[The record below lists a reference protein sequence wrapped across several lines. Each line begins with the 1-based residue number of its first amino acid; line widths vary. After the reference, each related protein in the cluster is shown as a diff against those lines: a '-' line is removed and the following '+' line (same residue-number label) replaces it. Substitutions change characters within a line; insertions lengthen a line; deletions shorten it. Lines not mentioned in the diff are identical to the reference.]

1 MRMIGDNV
9 VLRPP
14 RLSRNTKRLITFAV
28 RVARLMRW
36 VYLRLKVHT
45 LRSYG
50 DPIQRR
56 QWNYGQLRADRA
68 KSSRNDEAALTK
80 TDTICGREAGT
91 RRSQNRRRDVMRQ
104 QHAVV
109 GAAIPL
115 PCENERR
122 RSLGAERECDVCRL
136 GGRAA
141 IDSVSHGGLTAWSEA
156 ARPRFLAFWQERR
169 PRFLAFGTSGGARV
183 GTRGGSKKSD

>member
-1 MRMIGDNV
+1 
-9 VLRPP
+9 
-14 RLSRNTKRLITFAV
+14 
-28 RVARLMRW
+28 
-36 VYLRLKVHT
+36 
-45 LRSYG
+45 
-50 DPIQRR
+50 
-56 QWNYGQLRADRA
+56 
-68 KSSRNDEAALTK
+68 
-80 TDTICGREAGT
+80 
-91 RRSQNRRRDVMRQ
+91 MRQ

-169 PRFLAFGTSGGARV
+169 AESRNAR
-183 GTRGGSKKSD
+183 R

>member
-1 MRMIGDNV
+1 
-9 VLRPP
+9 
-14 RLSRNTKRLITFAV
+14 
-28 RVARLMRW
+28 
-36 VYLRLKVHT
+36 
-45 LRSYG
+45 
-50 DPIQRR
+50 
-56 QWNYGQLRADRA
+56 
-68 KSSRNDEAALTK
+68 
-80 TDTICGREAGT
+80 
-91 RRSQNRRRDVMRQ
+91 MRQ

-156 ARPRFLAFWQERR
+156 ARPFGILAGAPGALFGI
-169 PRFLAFGTSGGARV
+169 LAGAPSGE
-183 GTRGGSKKSD
+183 

>member
-1 MRMIGDNV
+1 
-9 VLRPP
+9 
-14 RLSRNTKRLITFAV
+14 
-28 RVARLMRW
+28 
-36 VYLRLKVHT
+36 
-45 LRSYG
+45 
-50 DPIQRR
+50 
-56 QWNYGQLRADRA
+56 
-68 KSSRNDEAALTK
+68 
-80 TDTICGREAGT
+80 
-91 RRSQNRRRDVMRQ
+91 MRQ

-141 IDSVSHGGLTAWSEA
+141 IDSVSHRGLTAWSEA

-169 PRFLAFGTSGGARV
+169 PRFLFGILAGAPGGE
-183 GTRGGSKKSD
+183 

>member
-1 MRMIGDNV
+1 
-9 VLRPP
+9 
-14 RLSRNTKRLITFAV
+14 
-28 RVARLMRW
+28 
-36 VYLRLKVHT
+36 
-45 LRSYG
+45 
-50 DPIQRR
+50 
-56 QWNYGQLRADRA
+56 
-68 KSSRNDEAALTK
+68 
-80 TDTICGREAGT
+80 
-91 RRSQNRRRDVMRQ
+91 MRQ

-169 PRFLAFGTSGGARV
+169 PRFLAFWQERDAESRNA
-183 GTRGGSKKSD
+183 RGGSKKWGLTQISASGQEGVTAPRAT

>member
-1 MRMIGDNV
+1 
-9 VLRPP
+9 
-14 RLSRNTKRLITFAV
+14 
-28 RVARLMRW
+28 
-36 VYLRLKVHT
+36 
-45 LRSYG
+45 
-50 DPIQRR
+50 
-56 QWNYGQLRADRA
+56 
-68 KSSRNDEAALTK
+68 
-80 TDTICGREAGT
+80 
-91 RRSQNRRRDVMRQ
+91 MRQ

-156 ARPRFLAFWQERR
+156 ARPRFLAFWAGADEPQTREG
-169 PRFLAFGTSGGARV
+169 ACAGVFGGGPSIFPY
-183 GTRGGSKKSD
+183 GTKSAHLG

>member
-1 MRMIGDNV
+1 
-9 VLRPP
+9 
-14 RLSRNTKRLITFAV
+14 
-28 RVARLMRW
+28 
-36 VYLRLKVHT
+36 
-45 LRSYG
+45 
-50 DPIQRR
+50 
-56 QWNYGQLRADRA
+56 
-68 KSSRNDEAALTK
+68 
-80 TDTICGREAGT
+80 
-91 RRSQNRRRDVMRQ
+91 MRQ

-156 ARPRFLAFWQERR
+156 ARPLFGILAGAPAALFG
-169 PRFLAFGTSGGARV
+169 FGTSDARV
-183 GTRGGSKKSD
+183 LK